1 MARCPQSPEGTGRW
15 QGPHGA
21 QRGDAPALP
30 GPFPALLQNQGLPQ
44 AVFAGSRDDRGLCAW
59 LGGAFSPGHP
69 LRLLLAQLWAVPAAR
84 IPSGSV
90 AQGEGTLPCCW
101 GVGQLHIAQEHP
113 QKTALPGAGVHT
125 PCAGGS
131 LPLPSK
137 PPSLQG
143 PREGFSWR
151 PVPAQEWEDPPGPA
165 AFILPPTAQVQPHGA
180 VVQGSTSFLSNG
192 AVPSVSCAKG
202 FRKTQG
208 EKAQTSTSPSLL
220 PTPILPQEF
229 KCQHPPVTAH
239 ISQGPRQHEVRG
251 CPPPRGDAH
260 RLDGAA
266 SR

>member
-1 MARCPQSPEGTGRW
+1 MGHRGVMLLLFLVLSPPCCKTRGCPRLCLQAHGMTG
-15 QGPHGA
+15 GCVHGW
-21 QRGDAPALP
+21 GV
-30 GPFPALLQNQGLPQ
+30 PFP
-44 AVFAGSRDDRGLCAW
+44 RDIPCACFQHSSGLC
-59 LGGAFSPGHP
+59 L
-69 LRLLLAQLWAVPAAR
+69 Q
-84 IPSGSV
+84 
-90 AQGEGTLPCCW
+90 Q
-101 GVGQLHIAQEHP
+101 
-113 QKTALPGAGVHT
+113 
-125 PCAGGS
+125 GS
-131 LPLPSK
+131 LREALHK
-137 PPSLQG
+137 G

-151 PVPAQEWEDPPGPA
+151 PVPAQERADPPGPA

-229 KCQHPPVTAH
+229 KCQHPPATAH
-239 ISQGPRQHEVRG
+239 ISQGLRQHEVRG

-266 SR
+266 SSVRARLLRIPVPPPVPARCSQPGEDCPAGDRDGDSSLPTL